1 MKAEEAAQKFHTDEV
16 SLSMQ
21 IWTVTRHQYGISV
34 VDPQTSFRGKPVVAS
49 GNIDCFL
56 TPQNLGRERK
66 VILAMKIIV
75 AGLKSREIHSDK
87 NVINSLQPVITIT
100 QRKDIILYFYKHI
113 FEKRK
118 LILNGLIFFSI
129 FYMHFKGPVLIF
141 PLSRTQI
148 FHGQSGIWVQD

>member
-1 MKAEEAAQKFHTDEV
+1 M
-16 SLSMQ
+16 
-21 IWTVTRHQYGISV
+21 
-34 VDPQTSFRGKPVVAS
+34 VAS
-49 GNIDCFL
+49 GIIDCFL

-75 AGLKSREIHSDK
+75 AGLKSREIHEE
-87 NVINSLQPVITIT
+87 NVVSSLQPVITIT
-100 QRKDIILYFYKHI
+100 QRKDIMLYFYKYVSV
-113 FEKRK
+113 KRK
-118 LILNGLIFFSI
+118 LILNELIFFNI

>member
-1 MKAEEAAQKFHTDEV
+1 
-16 SLSMQ
+16 
-21 IWTVTRHQYGISV
+21 
-34 VDPQTSFRGKPVVAS
+34 
-49 GNIDCFL
+49 
-56 TPQNLGRERK
+56 
-66 VILAMKIIV
+66 MKIIV
-75 AGLKSREIHSDK
+75 AGLKSREIHEK

-118 LILNGLIFFSI
+118 LILNQLIFFSI

-141 PLSRTQI
+141 PVSRTQI